1 MRRFMKI
8 TTPSEGYEEVKKLGD
23 KYLIH
28 LDRND
33 VSETEVECFECLVDE
48 NEYNIETIKSE
59 LVEYKQYINA
69 VGLNIEKK
77 IKIDAINEYD
87 KSSSVNSFT
96 YNGVE
101 MWLDKTTRNG
111 LSLRF
116 NAEKLAGKT
125 ETTLWFGTQSFT
137 LNIDNGIQLLYAL
150 EVYASECFDNTASHI
165 AAVEAMTNIDDVKN
179 YDHTQGYPA
188 KLIINS

>member
-1 MRRFMKI
+1 MKI

>member
-1 MRRFMKI
+1 MKI
-8 TTPSEGYEEVKKLGD
+8 TTPSDGYKEVKKLGD

-33 VSETEVECFECLVDE
+33 ISETEVECFECLVDE

-77 IKIDAINEYD
+77 IKIEVINEYD
-87 KSSSVNSFT
+87 KSSSVNSFI

-111 LSLRF
+111 LLLRF

-165 AAVEAMTNIDDVKN
+165 AAVEAMTSIDDVKN

-188 KLIINS
+188 KLIINY